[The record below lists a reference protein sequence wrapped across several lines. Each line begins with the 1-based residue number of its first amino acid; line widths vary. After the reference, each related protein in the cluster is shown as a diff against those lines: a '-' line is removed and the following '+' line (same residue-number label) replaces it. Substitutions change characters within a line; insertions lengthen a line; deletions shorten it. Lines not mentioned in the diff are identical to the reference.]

1 MCFTVRPSLLPN
13 LKADDCSFPYT
24 FVTSVFRFFSA
35 PRQKIEN
42 AENRRDI
49 CCLSN
54 NKNERNRNTS
64 SPKRKTKENHLTL
77 SVTRNHFLWFF
88 IPNKINNDTTE
99 KKINEDRKWLE
110 KLNLLW
116 VSLAFPRIRLN
127 RDLGS
132 ALELRMRSG
141 PKARPNIINSN
152 ILWHLKNGKNRG
164 RALFRNLCQVD
175 EISMTEQVA
184 ACNLN

>member
-99 KKINEDRKWLE
+99 KKKKRRPQVAGKTKLALGFPRFSENKIESGFGIGSWIEDEVGAKGQAKHYKLEHFVALE
-110 KLNLLW
+110 KW
-116 VSLAFPRIRLN
+116 KKPRESPVS
-127 RDLGS
+127 
-132 ALELRMRSG
+132 
-141 PKARPNIINSN
+141 
-152 ILWHLKNGKNRG
+152 
-164 RALFRNLCQVD
+164 
-175 EISMTEQVA
+175 
-184 ACNLN
+184 